1 MSNRVTTQ
9 DGAPE
14 QPADERAT
22 PPADGDRQGLSRF
35 RRPGALEHF
44 EQKTAWPMM
53 GVVLASL
60 VLLIVPIFVSL
71 SVLQRDALASLE
83 WILWLV
89 FAAEFGTRWY
99 IAMDRSGFV
108 RHNLIDLAVVVLPM
122 IPALRALR
130 LFRLVRVAVVG
141 ARVIDQSDSI
151 IKRSNTKYAMM
162 VAVLIVLLAAVM
174 VWHVEHDNPQSSIHS
189 ITDALWWAVT
199 TVTTVGYGDKYPQ
212 SPEGKAVAIGLMILG
227 IAIFGLVSAT
237 LASYFI
243 ESDTK
248 DEYEDVRDQLARVE
262 TKLDALIAE
271 MELGRRDGQ
280 P

>member
-1 MSNRVTTQ
+1 MRNVASQEADTLTSP
-9 DGAPE
+9 AP
-14 QPADERAT
+14 PDEPR
-22 PPADGDRQGLSRF
+22 GLSRF
-35 RRPGALEHF
+35 RQPGALERF
-44 EQKTAWPMM
+44 ERVTAWPMM
-53 GVVLASL
+53 AVVLASL
-60 VLLIVPIFVSL
+60 ALLILPIFVPL
-71 SVLQRDALASLE
+71 STIERDAVTSLE
-83 WILWLV
+83 WLLWLV
-89 FAAEFGTRWY
+89 FAAEFVTRWY
-99 IAMDRSGFV
+99 IAMDRRTFV
-108 RHNLIDLAVVVLPM
+108 KHNLIDLAVVVLP
-122 IPALRALR
+122 IFPALRALR

-162 VAVLIVLLAAVM
+162 VAALIVLLAAVM

-243 ESDTK
+243 ESDAK
-248 DEYEDVRDQLARVE
+248 DENEDVREQLTRLEA
-262 TKLDALIAE
+262 KLDALIAE
-271 MELGRRDGQ
+271 TELGRRDGQ
-280 P
+280 T

>member
-1 MSNRVTTQ
+1 MRNV
-9 DGAPE
+9 APE
-14 QPADERAT
+14 EADTLTSRA
-22 PPADGDRQGLSRF
+22 PPDEPRGLSRF
-35 RRPGALEHF
+35 RQPGALERF
-44 EQKTAWPMM
+44 ERVTAWPMM

-60 VLLIVPIFVSL
+60 ALLIVPIFASL
-71 SVLQRDALASLE
+71 SVLERDALASLE
-83 WILWLV
+83 WLLWLV
-89 FAAEFGTRWY
+89 FAAEFVTRWY
-99 IAMDRSGFV
+99 IAMERSSFV
-108 RHNLIDLAVVVLPM
+108 KHNLIDLAVVVLPM

-151 IKRSNTKYAMM
+151 IKRSNTKYAMG
-162 VAVLIVLLAAVM
+162 VAALIVLLAAVM

-248 DEYEDVRDQLARVE
+248 DEYEDVREQLTRLEA
-262 TKLDALIAE
+262 KLDALIAKT
-271 MELGRRDGQ
+271 ELGRRDG
-280 P
+280 PT

>member
-1 MSNRVTTQ
+1 MEEAKV
-9 DGAPE
+9 DLAEPE
-14 QPADERAT
+14 RSKT
-22 PPADGDRQGLSRF
+22 G
-35 RRPGALEHF
+35 RRYPGALENF
-44 EQKTAWPMM
+44 ERKTAWPMM

-60 VLLIVPIFVSL
+60 VLLIVPIFMPL
-71 SVLQRDALASLE
+71 SPLEREAVASVE
-83 WILWLV
+83 WLLWLV
-89 FAAEFGTRWY
+89 FAAEFVTRWY
-99 IAMDRSGFV
+99 IAMDRRTFV
-108 RHNLIDLAVVVLPM
+108 KHNLIDLAVVVLP
-122 IPALRALR
+122 IFPALRALR
-130 LFRLVRVAVVG
+130 LFRLIRVAVVG

-151 IKRSNTKYAMM
+151 VKRSNTKYAFM
-162 VAVLIVLLAAVM
+162 VAGLVVLLAAVM
-174 VWHVEHDNPQSSIHS
+174 VWHVEHDYPQSSIHS

-262 TKLDALIAE
+262 AKLDALLKAHGE
-271 MELGRRDGQ
+271 GASSDTHERLAR